1 VFNMAGARKQARSP
15 KRGSTGAVLTVTPG
29 TTGDYVDYT
38 RIPFDL
44 NSPENKIR
52 AKKMS
57 VSGTTVGTRKESVTA
72 QLPVVAA
79 ETEDPLGWEVDAR
92 GSGAAA
98 SADGLDGVNLQAYM
112 NQMTTHTHSNNQ
124 DVDLGTGQG
133 ERAVHAGAPSPRPT
147 SSTNRVPFPR
157 ITHSDMNDS
166 RPPSTPGTS
175 HAPSRQN
182 VRTPTLGEHAH
193 RLQQT
198 TPLPP
203 PQPNYIAEQQYK
215 AVEAAVNDS
224 KGTAAVISS
233 AGLKHLLQRNI
244 EASAMAVYQLQDQQ
258 QPQRQPTSPQSQ
270 RRPRTRD
277 AEATIAGLGATLSS
291 AASPPTA
298 AHPPARLRPS
308 LGYKARTARQQP
320 SPQNK
325 HKPAQVD
332 WSNHPL
338 LSSGQTLAPTVM
350 SASANL
356 PSGTGAVTAV
366 ASGQAGHTWAGGST
380 QMQTDSPARGHLPQQ
395 GNLDLQA
402 MFPSAKSSSAY
413 DDRAAVVRQPSPAH
427 TESASAVSRSSEQ
440 NPFSD
445 MLVAGRKR
453 NIETNREKVTNA
465 TLFM

>member
-1 VFNMAGARKQARSP
+1 MAGARKQARSP
-15 KRGSTGAVLTVTPG
+15 KRGSTGAVPTVTPG

-52 AKKMS
+52 TKKMS

-79 ETEDPLGWEVDAR
+79 EAEDWEADAKE
-92 GSGAAA
+92 SGAAA

-112 NQMTTHTHSNNQ
+112 SQMTTHTRSNNQ

-133 ERAVHAGAPSPRPT
+133 ARNFNEGAPAPRPT

-157 ITHSDMNDS
+157 ITQPDMNDS
-166 RPPSTPGTS
+166 RPPSTPSTS
-175 HAPSRQN
+175 HAPSRHN

-258 QPQRQPTSPQSQ
+258 QPQRQLGSSQSQ

-277 AEATIAGLGATLSS
+277 AETTIAGLGTAGLTGVT
-291 AASPPTA
+291 AASQPTA

-308 LGYKARTARQQP
+308 LGNKARTARQQP

-325 HKPAQVD
+325 HKPEHVD

-338 LSSGQTLAPTVM
+338 LSSGETLAPTVM
-350 SASANL
+350 SASTNL
-356 PSGTGAVTAV
+356 PAGTGAVTSATP
-366 ASGQAGHTWAGGST
+366 GPAGHTWAGGST

-413 DDRAAVVRQPSPAH
+413 DDRAAVVRQHSPAH
-427 TESASAVSRSSEQ
+427 TDSASAVSKSTEQ

-445 MLVAGRKR
+445 MVVAGRKR